1 MKNLNADHTVLIVG
15 ASHAGISMA
24 EQLRKSGFNGMIDM
38 IDREAEMPME
48 RPPLSKAWLS
58 EEGAGGEGSFLM
70 RQPEWF
76 VENNVNFHRGADAVA
91 ADPEQGTITLADGT
105 VMSWDHLILATGA
118 TPRKLPVGQLPMEGG
133 GTDSRM
139 HVLRVPADAE
149 NLSHA
154 MADAQSMV
162 IIGGGYIGLEV
173 AASAKKRGLDVTVIE
188 MAPRLLARVASPEA
202 SAYFHQLHTDHG
214 TTIRTATGVESISS
228 SENGIILD
236 LTSDLDSDQGG
247 ETLTADLVLAGIG
260 VIPDMVLTE
269 QLGLDTGNGILVDQH
284 YATAREGIWAIGDV
298 ALPSG
303 GYTDGAMRVE
313 SVHHAQMSAE
323 IAAAAMTGNTPKD
336 HEVPW
341 FWSEQ
346 YDKKLQSAGLYTAGA
361 DVISRQGR
369 REGSVSFWAF
379 DGDDLISVEAIG
391 DPQAFMIGKTVLSE
405 DKPLTKEEL
414 ADPEFELKAVLKR

>member
-24 EQLRKSGFNGMIDM
+24 EQLRKSGFEGTIEM
-38 IDREAEMPME
+38 IDRESEMPME

-58 EEGAGGEGSFLM
+58 EKGAGGEGSFLM

-91 ADPEQGTITLADGT
+91 ADPEQGTITLADGA

-118 TPRKLPVGQLPMEGG
+118 TPRELPMEGG
-133 GTDSRM
+133 GKDSRM

-149 NLSHA
+149 NLSNA

-173 AASAKKRGLDVTVIE
+173 AASARKRGLDVTVIE

-214 TTIRTATGVESISS
+214 TTIRTATGVASISS

-236 LTSDLDSDQGG
+236 
-247 ETLTADLVLAGIG
+247 
-260 VIPDMVLTE
+260 P
-269 QLGLDTGNGILVDQH
+269 
-284 YATAREGIWAIGDV
+284 
-298 ALPSG
+298 
-303 GYTDGAMRVE
+303 
-313 SVHHAQMSAE
+313 
-323 IAAAAMTGNTPKD
+323 
-336 HEVPW
+336 
-341 FWSEQ
+341 
-346 YDKKLQSAGLYTAGA
+346 
-361 DVISRQGR
+361 
-369 REGSVSFWAF
+369 
-379 DGDDLISVEAIG
+379 
-391 DPQAFMIGKTVLSE
+391 
-405 DKPLTKEEL
+405 
-414 ADPEFELKAVLKR
+414 